1 MIPPLV
7 TSQTMTDPSQ
17 EPETRHLL
25 SDEKA
30 RHDNPA
36 VCLVKVCETP
46 VCGSHIRIVSSQDAD
61 AIDIFDSLTQPLESK
76 VNISI
81 PLACIC
87 PTSLKD
93 MANGRE
99 DERSHR
105 TRIWLR
111 SRMEAESGRI
121 CRLQHLHA
129 VK

>member
-1 MIPPLV
+1 
-7 TSQTMTDPSQ
+7 MTDPSQ

-76 VNISI
+76 VNISR
-81 PLACIC
+81 
-87 PTSLKD
+87 D
-93 MANGRE
+93 GRGTYNDIFRLYLVRFTLE
-99 DERSHR
+99 PF
-105 TRIWLR
+105 W
-111 SRMEAESGRI
+111 AESFTVYE
-121 CRLQHLHA
+121 HA
-129 VK
+129 I